1 MSINIIGYIY
11 YSWPYFWPFCTA
23 TADGYISILDIGYW
37 ISVLSIFVILFLQSG
52 MLASAGVDAWMLGCL
67 DAWRCVRIG
76 CLDAWMPGGVSGL
89 EGFGDWKAE
98 QL

>member
-1 MSINIIGYIY
+1 L
-11 YSWPYFWPFCTA
+11 P
-23 TADGYISILDIGYW
+23 LR
-37 ISVLSIFVILFLQSG
+37 V
-52 MLASAGVDAWMLGCL
+52 WML
-67 DAWRCVRIG
+67 G

>member
-76 CLDAWMPGGVSGL
+76 RLW
-89 EGFGDWKAE
+89 
-98 QL
+98 